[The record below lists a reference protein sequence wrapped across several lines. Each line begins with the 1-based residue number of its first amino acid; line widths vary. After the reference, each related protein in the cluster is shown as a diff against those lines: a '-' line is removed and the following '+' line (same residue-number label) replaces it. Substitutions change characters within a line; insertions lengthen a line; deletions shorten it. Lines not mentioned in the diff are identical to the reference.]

1 MLREILRGGADAVA
15 AAGASIVGGHSIDD
29 PEPKYGLAVTGV
41 VDPRAVLTNGGGLA
55 GDVLVL
61 TKPLGAGT
69 VATALKRGLAS
80 PELVARGDRGHDD
93 AQRRRAPTRPAPP
106 APTR

>member
-41 VDPRAVLTNGGGLA
+41 VAP
-55 GDVLVL
+55 
-61 TKPLGAGT
+61 
-69 VATALKRGLAS
+69 
-80 PELVARGDRGHDD
+80 ARGAD
-93 AQRRRAPTRPAPP
+93 QRAAGGRATRSC
-106 APTR
+106 